1 MRTNRNRWKGNRKRG
16 ARIETQAEGRVGPRQ
31 RQPSRP
37 LNLLWGR
44 VRPTRFG
51 ASFASFRDDGCKL
64 SETMGASCRMLQQCP
79 QRQQCPRY
87 LPNQKFT
94 VKSQVMSYSDSK
106 VVTRISNSE
115 RNYIEVCRTI
125 FRLQKIQKRM
135 KICRGKN
142 EF

>member
-44 VRPTRFG
+44 VGPTRFG

-64 SETMGASCRMLQQCP
+64 SEMMGASCRMLQQWP
-79 QRQQCPRY
+79 QRQHCSSAHACTCISQY
-87 LPNQKFT
+87 LPTKNSHRTQEDDLNRHSK
-94 VKSQVMSYSDSK
+94 VKSCLTLIQ
-106 VVTRISNSE
+106 
-115 RNYIEVCRTI
+115 
-125 FRLQKIQKRM
+125 RLLR
-135 KICRGKN
+135 
-142 EF
+142 E